1 MSPISVPLPEPS
13 LPLLSTKIEM
23 NVPVKES
30 HKEHIVYYNPAN
42 VTPRSLYP
50 QESMYLDYDYITES
64 YQ

>member
-1 MSPISVPLPEPS
+1 
-13 LPLLSTKIEM
+13 M

-50 QESMYLDYDYITES
+50 RESMYLDYDYITES